1 MVEKLDATNQAP
13 LDGAEFTLWT
23 GRGRERDRPTAA
35 DTSVDSCITG
45 ANGHCA
51 VENLDFGTYY
61 WEETAAPTGYQL
73 PVDVFSASITVDTTN
88 AGTTLPVRSFDD
100 PRVLSELTV
109 HKVDATD
116 DEPLAGAQFQLF
128 HDTNPVGPDAGDVLV
143 DTCTTTLPDGTC
155 TVVGLDFGRYYWE
168 ETVPPTGYDLPANP
182 FSSPI
187 TIDADNAGTPLPVPT
202 FRDPRATSRLV
213 VEKLDATN
221 QAPLGGAEFILWLD
235 EDGNAGPPTDGDTSM
250 GSCTTVPLLGRCSIP
265 DLDFGTYYWEETAAP
280 TGYDLPDDVFSAPIT
295 IDASNAGTV
304 TTTQMMDPR
313 TPGTLVVLKT
323 DAGTDE
329 PLADAEFTLWMDQDG
344 NDGPPTT
351 ADEQM
356 GTCTTALPSGSCE
369 IDGLD
374 FGVYYWEE
382 TTPPPGYEL
391 AADPFSAPIRVGP
404 GGVRDVAYSAFADD
418 RVVTALAVGKVDA
431 ADGAPLAGAEF
442 TLFLDDPPAG
452 PDAGDSVAGRCTTA
466 APDGTCSVGGLDFGD
481 YYWVETEAPAGYFLP
496 DPPPTKSVTIT
507 AENAGESQRVTFR
520 DTRIGGLIV
529 HKEQLYNGG
538 SGPLRPLQ
546 GTIDYGVPVVYRV
559 TVTSTGPGTNHDV
572 HVSDYIPGY
581 NPDDTTSTTKATY
594 VPGSQ
599 RCVDAGPCDT
609 TINRRAGLLTWA
621 VGDLA
626 AGRSRTVEFR
636 AELPIP
642 AAAAQQQPGTYTDTA
657 WNQALAWSDEN
668 DKTPSNTV
676 RAQARI
682 QVSLVAPTGQ
692 VLPEEDQPGGLLPA
706 LVARWA
712 ER

>member
-1 MVEKLDATNQAP
+1 MTRSVRVRRRCRTGTCAVSDLDFGRYYWKETQAPPGYDLPADVFSDPVTINAGNAGTTLPVRTFTDPRSLSRLVVEKLDATNQAP

-23 GRGRERDRPTAA
+23 DVAPDGDSVRRTPWSAAAPPARTA
-35 DTSVDSCITG
+35 S
-45 ANGHCA
+45 CA
-51 VENLDFGTYY
+51 VEDLDFGTYY

-73 PVDVFSASITVDTTN
+73 PVDVFSAPITVDTTN

-100 PRVLSELTV
+100 PRILSELTV

-155 TVVGLDFGRYYWE
+155 TVMGLDFGRYYWE

-182 FSSPI
+182 FSSTI
-187 TIDADNAGTPLPVPT
+187 TIDADNAGTALPVRT

-221 QAPLGGAEFILWLD
+221 QALLGGAEFTLWLD

-250 GSCTTVPLLGRCSIP
+250 GSCTTVPLLGRCSIA

-280 TGYDLPDDVFSAPIT
+280 TGYDLPADLFSDRSPSTPPTPEPSRRRRWI
-295 IDASNAGTV
+295 
-304 TTTQMMDPR
+304 DPR

-404 GGVRDVAYSAFADD
+404 GGVRDVAYSAF
-418 RVVTALAVGKVDA
+418 RRR
-431 ADGAPLAGAEF
+431 PC
-442 TLFLDDPPAG
+442 
-452 PDAGDSVAGRCTTA
+452 GDSACGREGRCSGRRTT
-466 APDGTCSVGGLDFGD
+466 GWG
-481 YYWVETEAPAGYFLP
+481 
-496 DPPPTKSVTIT
+496 
-507 AENAGESQRVTFR
+507 R
-520 DTRIGGLIV
+520 
-529 HKEQLYNGG
+529 
-538 SGPLRPLQ
+538 
-546 GTIDYGVPVVYRV
+546 
-559 TVTSTGPGTNHDV
+559 V
-572 HVSDYIPGY
+572 HVVPRR
-581 NPDDTTSTTKATY
+581 ST
-594 VPGSQ
+594 
-599 RCVDAGPCDT
+599 
-609 TINRRAGLLTWA
+609 
-621 VGDLA
+621 
-626 AGRSRTVEFR
+626 GRSRCR
-636 AELPIP
+636 RQRRRPLHHGDAGRDLQRRRPR
-642 AAAAQQQPGTYTDTA
+642 
-657 WNQALAWSDEN
+657 L
-668 DKTPSNTV
+668 
-676 RAQARI
+676 R
-682 QVSLVAPTGQ
+682 
-692 VLPEEDQPGGLLPA
+692 
-706 LVARWA
+706 
-712 ER
+712 